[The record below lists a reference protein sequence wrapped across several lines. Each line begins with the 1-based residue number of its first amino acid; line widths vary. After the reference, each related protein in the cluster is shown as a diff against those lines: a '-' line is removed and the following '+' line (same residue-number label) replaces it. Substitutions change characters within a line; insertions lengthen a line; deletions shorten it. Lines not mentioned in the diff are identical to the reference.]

1 MMEVIKIYRSKT
13 AMKIVKLKG
22 HISYDRKLEIKNE
35 VIDLPE
41 SDVEITLVYLK
52 QQPAK
57 VLKSLSPL
65 DWPSLD
71 GGTYLGGSMR
81 REDIYDDDGR

>member
-1 MMEVIKIYRSKT
+1 MNRQET

-22 HISYDRKLEIKNE
+22 HINYDRKLEIKDK

-41 SDVEITLVYLK
+41 GDVDITLVYLN
-52 QQPAK
+52 QQPTN
-57 VLKSLSPL
+57 VLKPLSPL

-71 GGTYLGGSMR
+71 GGIYLGSSMR
-81 REDIYDDDGR
+81 REEIYDDDGR